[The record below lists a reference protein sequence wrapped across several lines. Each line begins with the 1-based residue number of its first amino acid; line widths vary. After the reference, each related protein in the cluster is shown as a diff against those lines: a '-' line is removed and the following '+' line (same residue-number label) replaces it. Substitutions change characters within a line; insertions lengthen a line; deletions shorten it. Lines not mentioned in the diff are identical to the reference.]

1 MSAFQTLM
9 TRLGYVKLG
18 RFGLALTPEG
28 RILSMRPAALD
39 DGLGA
44 RIVGWEDGDLAA
56 MELARWEPVRP
67 SQDKVPAGHAWHAQP
82 APMPA
87 MTPRVAVA
95 MPPPVPMRAKSP
107 TMNVPTVVPIAP
119 VISSLPGVAPFTPAA
134 APVVVAQ
141 PPEPEEDWEW
151 TIAIARARAAAE
163 EAEQAAEAL
172 RDARPA
178 PIIQLVPDTSKT
190 APMAAVAAPKTTPMA
205 AVAAPKVSSFRQPM
219 PLPAPPA
226 LRVVPAGPSRT
237 VIPVPSLPTLGDRR
251 LEPVVRTSTSA
262 MAAPVRRFPKGTLD
276 HDTVTKLEAV
286 AESEDDTQTGI
297 SLPPV
302 ALPSIRRR
310 MSSNC

>member
-1 MSAFQTLM
+1 MSAFQKLM

-56 MELARWEPVRP
+56 MELARWEP
-67 SQDKVPAGHAWHAQP
+67 KP
-82 APMPA
+82 APMAA
-87 MTPRVAVA
+87 MTPRVAVQMPA
-95 MPPPVPMRAKSP
+95 MRASITMPPPVPMRAKSP
-107 TMNVPTVVPIAP
+107 TTNVPTVAPIAP

-134 APVVVAQ
+134 PPVVVAQ

-163 EAEQAAEAL
+163 EAEQAAEAM
-172 RDARPA
+172 RRPL
-178 PIIQLVPDTSKT
+178 IQLVPDTSRT

-205 AVAAPKVSSFRQPM
+205 AVAAPKGFKQPM

-226 LRVVPAGPSRT
+226 LRVVGPSRT

-262 MAAPVRRFPKGTLD
+262 MAAPLRRFPKGTLD